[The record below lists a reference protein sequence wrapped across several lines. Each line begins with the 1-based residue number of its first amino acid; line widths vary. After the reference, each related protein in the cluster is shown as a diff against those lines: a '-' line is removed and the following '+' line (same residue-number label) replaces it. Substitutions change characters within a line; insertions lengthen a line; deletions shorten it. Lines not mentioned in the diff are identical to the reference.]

1 MASDSEEIEY
11 QALGAHTTQFRPF
24 QQQEAEEEEEESDI
38 SLHEEQGFLVHM
50 SPEAN
55 KTQWNHVDDL
65 DKFFTSVYEY
75 HQRHGF
81 QNMVLSEILQLVQF
95 VFVVL
100 FMTYLS
106 WCVNYAELFDEV
118 QHNSTEKKT
127 FSDITYPLGTCIS
140 KFSFL
145 TWLLLFLCILFLMG
159 RSVKMAFNFSNYLRT
174 HNFFISA
181 LNTETRD
188 LSNMTWHEVQLRLLE
203 VQKEQQICIHKQD
216 LTQLDIYHRILRFKN
231 YLVAMV
237 NKDLLP
243 LKFRLPFIGEHAI
256 LTHGMRFNLDVL
268 LYWSPWSIFVNSYTM
283 REEYK
288 NSQKKKWLAE
298 RLSTHIGIL
307 ALLNFVLCPFIF
319 FYQIIYFFFRYAEF
333 VKRSPSFLGSR
344 QWANYGRLYLRH
356 FNELDHELNARLNR
370 AYIPSKMYMNSFTSP
385 SLTILAKYL
394 AFFAGAPAAVLFVLG
409 ILDFNDVT
417 KVEHLF
423 TVASVCGMVATIC
436 SSLIP
441 DENEVFCPERLMMSI
456 LAQIHYMPDHW
467 KGRAH
472 TSFVRDEF
480 AMLFQYKLV
489 YIIEEL
495 LSPLITPFWLFFML
509 RPKSSQI
516 VDFFRCF
523 TVEVAGVGDV
533 CSFAQMDIKKHG
545 NPQWT
550 KAKPAEPMVAR
561 SMQAE
566 NGKIELSLMHF
577 ATTNPEWKPP
587 QESHMFINGVKY
599 EVQKE
604 LPALTSIIADPIS
617 LPSLGYV
624 NPVAPILT
632 MSTSTNLG
640 SPNQDPSIS
649 LSPFLG
655 QSHKLRGGLS
665 NFDGPLISGSN
676 LQTSLTGSDS
686 FHAASYP
693 AGMLDEGQRELL
705 SGNMSLSVLHIHET
719 HHRQRHSDGRS
730 RHAAYDGLGTYQDKQ
745 PSGATSGVARPQSI
759 FPHRQQFQTYFGCS
773 QSSSTNTSRTVIAP
787 EEQEPYSHLYR
798 PPQDVD
804 HQLTLTLED
813 QAAYSAQN
821 TQYCDE
827 DGFGLSDFSSL
838 PPLAEPGLHYG
849 SPTTVSSTPS
859 PGQHMALGARLAGE
873 HMPEIKEDSI
883 EHEID
888 TSMS

>member
-11 QALGAHTTQFRPF
+11 QALGTHPTQFRPLE
-24 QQQEAEEEEEESDI
+24 QHRQNEEEEDSDI

-50 SPEAN
+50 SPEVN

-81 QNMVLSEILQLVQF
+81 QNMVLSEMLQLVQF
-95 VFVVL
+95 IFVAL

-106 WCVNYAELFDEV
+106 WCVNYAELFDEIP
-118 QHNSTEKKT
+118 HNSTVKKT
-127 FSDITYPLGTCIS
+127 FSDITYPLGTCVS
-140 KFSFL
+140 K
-145 TWLLLFLCILFLMG
+145 
-159 RSVKMAFNFSNYLRT
+159 
-174 HNFFISA
+174 
-181 LNTETRD
+181 
-188 LSNMTWHEVQLRLLE
+188 
-203 VQKEQQICIHKQD
+203 
-216 LTQLDIYHRILRFKN
+216 ILRFKN

-243 LKFRLPFIGEHAI
+243 LKFRVPFVGEHAI

-288 NSQKKKWLAE
+288 SSQKKK
-298 RLSTHIGIL
+298 
-307 ALLNFVLCPFIF
+307 
-319 FYQIIYFFFRYAEF
+319 
-333 VKRSPSFLGSR
+333 FLTDR
-344 QWANYGRLYLRH
+344 ANYGRLYLRH

-385 SLTILAKYL
+385 SLIILAKYV

-423 TVASVCGMVATIC
+423 TVASICGMVATIC

-495 LSPLITPFWLFFML
+495 LSPLFTPFWLFFLL
-509 RPKSSQI
+509 RPKSQQI

-545 NPQWT
+545 NPQWM
-550 KAKPAEPMVAR
+550 KVAPVDPTAGSR
-561 SMQAE
+561 TMQAE

-587 QESHMFINGVKY
+587 QESNMFINGVKL

-604 LPALTSIIADPIS
+604 LPVLTSIIADPIS

-624 NPVAPILT
+624 NPMAPILP
-632 MSTSTNLG
+632 MG
-640 SPNQDPSIS
+640 SSLHLSSSHQQNSAIS
-649 LSPFLG
+649 FSPQLSQTP
-655 QSHKLRGGLS
+655 KLRGGLS
-665 NFDGPLISGSN
+665 NLDGPLTSGNNFPS
-676 LQTSLTGSDS
+676 SLTASDS
-686 FHAASYP
+686 FQSTTYP
-693 AGMLDEGQRELL
+693 VGVLDEGQRELL

-730 RHAAYDGLGTYQDKQ
+730 RFVVSEAPGINVSTQYM
-745 PSGATSGVARPQSI
+745 GAHSSARPQSF
-759 FPHRQQFQTYFGCS
+759 FPQRQQFQTYFGCS
-773 QSSSTNTSRTVIAP
+773 PNAPSASNISRPVIP
-787 EEQEPYSHLYR
+787 RDDYDEPYYGQPKSRDDKLSFNLGDQVTINTPNPHSIYC
-798 PPQDVD
+798 
-804 HQLTLTLED
+804 ED
-813 QAAYSAQN
+813 DSY
-821 TQYCDE
+821 
-827 DGFGLSDFSSL
+827 GMSDFSSL
-838 PPLAEPGLHYG
+838 PPLAEPDLHYG
-849 SPTTVSSTPS
+849 SPPSITSTPS
-859 PGQHMALGARLAGE
+859 PGQHHPVLGNRLASD
-873 HMPEIKEDSI
+873 HMPEIKEDTV
-883 EHEID
+883 EHELD
-888 TSMS
+888 TTMS

>member
-11 QALGAHTTQFRPF
+11 QALGTHPTQFRPLE
-24 QQQEAEEEEEESDI
+24 QHRQNEEEEDSDI

-50 SPEAN
+50 SPEVN
-55 KTQWNHVDDL
+55 KN
-65 DKFFTSVYEY
+65 
-75 HQRHGF
+75 
-81 QNMVLSEILQLVQF
+81 
-95 VFVVL
+95 
-100 FMTYLS
+100 
-106 WCVNYAELFDEV
+106 
-118 QHNSTEKKT
+118 
-127 FSDITYPLGTCIS
+127 
-140 KFSFL
+140 
-145 TWLLLFLCILFLMG
+145 
-159 RSVKMAFNFSNYLRT
+159 
-174 HNFFISA
+174 
-181 LNTETRD
+181 
-188 LSNMTWHEVQLRLLE
+188 
-203 VQKEQQICIHKQD
+203 
-216 LTQLDIYHRILRFKN
+216 IYHRILRFKN

-243 LKFRLPFIGEHAI
+243 LKFRVPFVGEHAI

-288 NSQKKKWLAE
+288 SSQKKK
-298 RLSTHIGIL
+298 
-307 ALLNFVLCPFIF
+307 
-319 FYQIIYFFFRYAEF
+319 
-333 VKRSPSFLGSR
+333 FLTDR
-344 QWANYGRLYLRH
+344 ANYGRLYLRH

-385 SLTILAKYL
+385 SLIILAKYV

-423 TVASVCGMVATIC
+423 TVASICGMVATIC

-480 AMLFQYKLV
+480 ALLFQYKLV

-495 LSPLITPFWLFFML
+495 LSPLFTPFWLFFLL
-509 RPKSSQI
+509 RPKSQQI

-545 NPQWT
+545 NPQWM
-550 KAKPAEPMVAR
+550 KVAPVDPTAGSR
-561 SMQAE
+561 TMQAE

-587 QESHMFINGVKY
+587 QESNVFINGVKL

-604 LPALTSIIADPIS
+604 LPVLTSIIADPIS

-624 NPVAPILT
+624 NPMAPILP
-632 MSTSTNLG
+632 MG
-640 SPNQDPSIS
+640 SSLHLSSSHQQDSAIS
-649 LSPFLG
+649 FSPHLSLTP
-655 QSHKLRGGLS
+655 KLRGGLS
-665 NFDGPLISGSN
+665 NLDGPLTSGNNFPS
-676 LQTSLTGSDS
+676 SLTASDS
-686 FHAASYP
+686 FQSTTYP
-693 AGMLDEGQRELL
+693 VGVLDEGQRELL

-730 RHAAYDGLGTYQDKQ
+730 RFVVSEAPGTNM
-745 PSGATSGVARPQSI
+745 GANSSARPQSF
-759 FPHRQQFQTYFGCS
+759 FPQRQQFQTYFGCS
-773 QSSSTNTSRTVIAP
+773 PNAPSASNISRPVIP
-787 EEQEPYSHLYR
+787 RDDYDEPYYGQPKSRDGKLS
-798 PPQDVD
+798 
-804 HQLTLTLED
+804 LNLGD
-813 QAAYSAQN
+813 QATIN
-821 TQYCDE
+821 TPNPHSIYCE
-827 DGFGLSDFSSL
+827 DDSYGMSDFSSL
-838 PPLAEPGLHYG
+838 PPLAEPDLHYG
-849 SPTTVSSTPS
+849 SPPSITSTPS
-859 PGQHMALGARLAGE
+859 PGQHHPVLGNSVNVSKMIVLK
-873 HMPEIKEDSI
+873 KEK
-883 EHEID
+883 
-888 TSMS
+888 TSQLFFSLFYICV